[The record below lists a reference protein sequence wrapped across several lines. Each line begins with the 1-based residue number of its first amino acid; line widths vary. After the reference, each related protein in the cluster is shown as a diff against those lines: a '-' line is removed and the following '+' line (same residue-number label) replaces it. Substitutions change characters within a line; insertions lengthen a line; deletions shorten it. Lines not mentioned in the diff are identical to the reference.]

1 MSAAGAEDAQ
11 GAEVREAGGPLGSTL
26 HRSVVGDRYPASDSG
41 NRRSNRNHRTRR
53 AKNCVL
59 DRKGGQAG
67 AVHPRVA
74 GGKSGRRRVNP
85 SDCISGAIDVAGT
98 TFYLSTRRPNS
109 ASIVYL
115 RTRAEIGTRRQ
126 RAGFGGGLVR
136 GLICTGDGHIGSRRV
151 FESRMRSA
159 IPAHLELC
167 GAAMG
172 KLSRSEAAWN
182 NGIVDGRHAL
192 RAAVRGEL

>member
-1 MSAAGAEDAQ
+1 MSTAGAEDAQ
-11 GAEVREAGGPLGSTL
+11 GAEVRQAGGPLGSTL
-26 HRSVVGDRYPASDSG
+26 HRSLVGDRYPASDSG

-53 AKNCVL
+53 AKNRIL
-59 DRKGGQAG
+59 DRKGGRAG
-67 AVHPRVA
+67 AVHRRGA
-74 GGKSGRRRVNP
+74 GGKSGRRVNVP
-85 SDCISGAIDVAGT
+85 ACLKGRMEVPAT
-98 TFYLSTRRPNS
+98 TFYLSTGRHNS
-109 ASIVYL
+109 APIALL
-115 RTRAEIGTRRQ
+115 RTGAEIGACPPGTGFAGGFVLGLNCTR
-126 RAGFGGGLVR
+126 
-136 GLICTGDGHIGSRRV
+136 DGHIGSRWV